1 MSLQFIVGSSGT
13 GKSTYIYN
21 RIIDKSMKNPGRTYI
36 IVVPEQNTLQT
47 QKELVRLHP
56 DNVIMNIDVLSFNR
70 LAYRVFDELGIETLD
85 ILEETGKNLLIR
97 KLSMDH
103 KDELRVLGRGINKAG
118 YISEIKSFI
127 SELAQYNI
135 SASDFENIAS
145 EGELGESFKRK
156 ANDIAIIYKAY
167 EDYIRDR
174 YITAEGLL
182 VRLNEV
188 IVDSSFLN
196 DSEFVFDGFTGFT
209 PLQNEL
215 LKTMLPRINKS
226 YVVVTMD
233 SREPLYGDIKEYE
246 LFAMSKNMIA
256 RTRRIC
262 EMCNVEIE
270 DAILLDKNYRLSE
283 GGSID
288 FIERHLFRPGD
299 KATFPMEETG
309 DLFKIHCLN
318 NPRLEIEYVAASI
331 AKDIREDN
339 RRYKDIAICSANLDA
354 YKNHFEEIFNRYNI
368 PFYIDSSTSVVFH
381 PIIEFIRSA
390 FMIVE
395 YNFSRDSVMH
405 FMRCNL
411 TDITMDEVDV
421 LDNYLYASKIRGV
434 KAYSNEFAYEP
445 RAFAGRLPMVN
456 DIRKRFAKPLVD
468 FYNSVNGCSDV
479 RTISTGL
486 YQLLLDYNVE
496 VKLNERRLQL
506 EEAGEEIKAKEY
518 SQIYRVII
526 SILDKMV
533 TLLEGEDISTKDY
546 VEIMLSAC
554 EGAKIATIPM
564 SNDCVL
570 IGDLERSRYD
580 KPKVMY
586 LMGVNDGAIPATY
599 NSSGIISQSERI
611 HLKEYL
617 SGKDVMLAPTD
628 REKSFMQ
635 RFYVYMILTK
645 ASEKLC
651 ITYSCNDIDAKP
663 LNRSYLISELQ
674 ELFANNDLVGDNE
687 LLPSDWMVSPESAS
701 MYASSSLRRLVHED
715 ECDTIDVSKTSLKET
730 NDLEATISLLKYCN
744 DNNITS
750 LENVLKG
757 AFFYHNKEEIDKKLY
772 EKLVNSDNPVG
783 SVSKL
788 ESYRRCA
795 YRYFLQYCLNINERE
810 NNKLDA
816 RDYGNVY
823 HDILEE
829 FSLELDNE
837 GISWKDVSNEQSREI
852 LSKASDKVYEGYER
866 IKLLDTP
873 KDLFTKERIMTT
885 MIKTIDILRDQAKNT
900 HFEPKRFEVKLD
912 KIASPKDLK
921 ITLDNG
927 KDMVLDGR
935 IDRLDLCEEEDKVLV
950 KIIDYKSGNN
960 KVDYGDIYNGLQL
973 QLIYYLHASVEGLSS
988 KYDKE
993 VKPSAMF
1000 YYGIK
1005 DPIIEMKDLK
1015 DSIDNEIKK
1024 EMRPKGLFFD
1034 EVKPEYVGIDDEGL
1048 VKPEN
1053 LMQDVA
1059 KQLDINYTDEIDDKY
1074 QSMYAHF
1081 DTKKNGDFGAHSNC
1095 ISIDDYRTIEEH
1107 VLDTMRQI
1115 GSDMYDGKIDASPLH
1130 KKNEGCKYCPYSKV
1144 CEFDIRQ
1151 PGFENAKYVEASE
1164 KNIISLIKDGKKVT
1178 EE

>member
-1 MSLQFIVGSSGT
+1 MALQFIVGSSGT

-21 RIIDKSMKNPGRTYI
+21 RIIEESMANPKRKYI
-36 IVVPEQNTLQT
+36 IIVPEQNTLQT

-103 KDELRVLGRGINKAG
+103 KDKLQVLGRGINKAG

-135 SASDFENIAS
+135 SANDFKSIVD
-145 EGELGESFKRK
+145 EGELSDSFKRK
-156 ANDIAIIYKAY
+156 ASDISIIYNAY
-167 EDYIRDR
+167 EEFIKDR

-188 IVDSSFLN
+188 IEDSTFLN

-233 SREPLYGDIKEYE
+233 SREALYGDIKEYE

-270 DAILLDKNYRLSE
+270 DAILLDKNHRLTE
-283 GGSID
+283 GGPID

-299 KATFPMEETG
+299 KTTFSAEEMG
-309 DLFKIHCLN
+309 DSFKIYCLN

-331 AKDIREDN
+331 AKDIREGG
-339 RRYKDIAICSANLDA
+339 RRYKDIAICAASLET
-354 YKNHFEEIFNRYNI
+354 YKNHFEEIFGRYNI

-395 YNFSRDSVMH
+395 YNFSTDSVMH

-411 TDITMDEVDV
+411 TDITIQEVDI
-421 LDNYLYASKIRGV
+421 LDNYLYASKVRGV
-434 KAYSNEFAYEP
+434 KAYSSEFIYEP

-456 DIRKRFAKPLVD
+456 DIRQRFAKPLVD
-468 FYNSVNGCSDV
+468 FYNSVNGCTDV
-479 RTISTGL
+479 RAISTAL

-496 VKLNERRLQL
+496 AKLNEKAKAL
-506 EEAGEEIKAKEY
+506 EDAGDEIKAKEY
-518 SQIYRVII
+518 SQIYKVII

-533 TLLEGEDISTKDY
+533 ALLEGEEIGTKEY

-570 IGDLERSRYD
+570 IGDLERTRYHE
-580 KPKVMY
+580 PKVMY

-611 HLKEYL
+611 HLKEFL
-617 SGKDVMLAPTD
+617 SKKDVLLAPTD

-651 ITYSCNDIDAKP
+651 LTYAVNDNEAKP
-663 LNRSYLISELQ
+663 LNKSYLVNELSELFGNTTIENAG
-674 ELFANNDLVGDNE
+674 ELSATDWLV
-687 LLPSDWMVSPESAS
+687 STESSS
-701 MYASSSLRRLVHED
+701 MYVSAALRHLVHEACHD
-715 ECDTIDVSKTSLKET
+715 NIDVGKTTLQEVS
-730 NDLEATISLLKYCN
+730 DLEATISLLKFLQSN
-744 DNNITS
+744 DITA

-757 AFFYHNKEEIDKKLY
+757 AFFYHNEEKVEKQLYDKLAHF
-772 EKLVNSDNPVG
+772 DNPVG

-816 RDYGNVY
+816 RDFGNVY
-823 HDILEE
+823 HDILKE
-829 FSLELDNE
+829 FSIQLNNE
-837 GISWKDVSNEQSREI
+837 GESFRGVSDEKSREI
-852 LSKASDKVYEGYER
+852 LSSACDTVYEGYER

-885 MIKTIDILRDQAKNT
+885 MIKTIDILRDQARNS
-900 HFEPKRFEVKLD
+900 HFEPKNFEVKLD
-912 KIASPKDLK
+912 KIASPKELK

-935 IDRLDLCEEEDKVLV
+935 IDRLDLCEEEDKVFV

-960 KVDYGDIYNGLQL
+960 KIDYGDIYNGLQL

-1005 DPIIEMKDLK
+1005 DPILELEELK
-1015 DSIDNEIKK
+1015 EGLEDEIKK
-1024 EMRPKGLFFD
+1024 EMRPKGLFVD
-1034 EVKPEYVGIDDEGL
+1034 EVKPECQEMDNDGL
-1048 VKPEN
+1048 IKPEN
-1053 LMQDVA
+1053 LSQDVA
-1059 KQLDINYTDEIDDKY
+1059 KHLDTNYTDESEGGYK
-1074 QSMYAHF
+1074 SLYACF

-1095 ISIDDYRTIEEH
+1095 ISIDDYRTIEGH
-1107 VLDTMRQI
+1107 VLHKMQQI
-1115 GSDMYDGKIDASPLH
+1115 GSDMYAGKIDASPMH
-1130 KKNEGCKYCPYSKV
+1130 KKDEGCKYCPYSKV

-1151 PGFENAKYVEASE
+1151 PGFVNAKYIDASD
-1164 KNIISLIKDGKKVT
+1164 KNIISLIRDGKEAS

>member
-1 MSLQFIVGSSGT
+1 MSLQLLVGSSGT

-21 RIIDKSMKNPGRTYI
+21 RIIEESIANNRRKYI
-36 IVVPEQNTLQT
+36 IIVPEQNTLQT

-103 KDELRVLGRGINKAG
+103 REELQILGRGINKAG

-135 SASDFENIAS
+135 SASDFESYAM
-145 EGELGESFKRK
+145 EGELSDSFKRK
-156 ANDIAIIYKAY
+156 AHDIAIIYKAY

-174 YITAEGLL
+174 YITGEGLL

-188 IVDSSFLN
+188 IADSSFLN

-215 LKTMLPRINKS
+215 LKTMLPRISKS

-233 SREPLYGDIKEYE
+233 SREALYGDIKEYE

-262 EMCNVEIE
+262 EIANVEIE
-270 DAILLDKNYRLSE
+270 DALLFNKNYRQSE
-283 GGSID
+283 DGAID
-288 FIERHLFRPGD
+288 YIERHLFRPGD
-299 KATFPMEETG
+299 KATFQGEIGNNFE
-309 DLFKIHCLN
+309 IHCLN
-318 NPRLEIEYVAASI
+318 NPRLEIEYVASSI
-331 AKDIREDN
+331 AKDIREHG
-339 RRYKDIAICSANLDA
+339 RRYRDIAICVANLEA
-354 YKNHFEEIFNRYNI
+354 YKNHFEEILGRYNI

-395 YNFSRDSVMH
+395 YNFSTDSVMH

-411 TDITMDEVDV
+411 TDITMREVDV
-421 LDNYLYASKIRGV
+421 LDNYLFASKVRGV
-434 KAYSNEFAYEP
+434 KAYSNDFPYEP
-445 RAFAGRLPMVN
+445 RGFHGRLPMVN
-456 DIRKRFAKPLVD
+456 DIRERFAKPLVE
-468 FYNSVNGCSDV
+468 FYNSVNGCRDV
-479 RTISTGL
+479 RAISTAL
-486 YQLLLDYNVE
+486 YQLLRDYKVE
-496 VKLNERRLQL
+496 AKLNERRDEL

-518 SQIYRVII
+518 SQIYKVII

-533 TLLEGEDISTKDY
+533 TLLDGEEISTKDY

-586 LMGVNDGAIPATY
+586 LMGVNDGAIPAAY
-599 NSSGIISQSERI
+599 SSSGIISQSERI
-611 HLKEYL
+611 HLKEFL
-617 SGKDVMLAPTD
+617 SKKDVLLAPTD

-651 ITYSCNDIDAKP
+651 ITYAVNDNEAKP
-663 LNRSYLISELQ
+663 LNKSYLINELS
-674 ELFANNDLVGDNE
+674 ELFANNNLEGDSE
-687 LLPSDWMVSPESAS
+687 LLPSDWMVSIDSAA
-701 MYASSSLRRLVHED
+701 MYASASLRGLIHEVYED
-715 ECDTIDVSKTSLKET
+715 AIDVSKSSLEEAS
-730 NDLEATISLLKYCN
+730 DLEATISLLKYCS
-744 DNNITS
+744 DNNINS

-757 AFFYHNKEEIDKKLY
+757 AFFYHNEEKVDKKLY
-772 EKLVNSDNPVG
+772 CELVDSDNPVG

-829 FSLELDNE
+829 YSLELDNE
-837 GISWKDVSNEQSREI
+837 GISWKDVSNEQSRKI

-873 KDLFTKERIMTT
+873 KDLFTKDRIMTT

-912 KIASPKDLK
+912 KIASPSDLK

-935 IDRLDLCEEEDKVLV
+935 IDRLDICEEEDKVLV
-950 KIIDYKSGNN
+950 KIIDYKSGANT
-960 KVDYGDIYNGLQL
+960 VDYADIYNGLQL
-973 QLIYYLHASVEGLSS
+973 QLIYYLHASVKGLSS

-1005 DPIIEMKDLK
+1005 DPIIEVENMK

-1024 EMRPKGLFFD
+1024 EMMPKGLFFD
-1034 EVKPEYVGIDDEGL
+1034 EVKPDYVKSDDGEL

-1059 KQLDINYTDEIDDKY
+1059 RLLDTNYTDDVDDRY

-1081 DTKKNGDFGAHSNC
+1081 DTKKNGDFGARSDC
-1095 ISIDDYRTIEEH
+1095 ISIDDYRTIEGH
-1107 VLDTMRQI
+1107 VLDTMSRI
-1115 GSDMYDGKIDASPLH
+1115 GSDMYAGRIDAKPMH
-1130 KKNEGCKYCPYSKV
+1130 KKNDGCRYCPYSKV

-1151 PGFENAKYVEASE
+1151 PGFDYADYVEASD
-1164 KNIISLIKDGKKVT
+1164 KNIISLIRDDKIIA